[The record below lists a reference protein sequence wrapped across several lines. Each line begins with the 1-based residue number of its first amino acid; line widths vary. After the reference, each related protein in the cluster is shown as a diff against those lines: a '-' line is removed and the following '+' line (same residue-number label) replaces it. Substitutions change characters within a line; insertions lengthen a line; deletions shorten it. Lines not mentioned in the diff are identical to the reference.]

1 MKKFFALTALALASS
16 VALTSCSKD
25 DDSSDSNND
34 DCITCSISQAGVTL
48 SSEVCD
54 NGDGTITFT
63 VNGTAPQTIT
73 ADYDTYVAAAE
84 AGGYS
89 CN

>member
-34 DCITCSISQAGVTL
+34 CVTCTISQSGITA
-48 SSEVCD
+48 SSEICD
-54 NGDGTITFT
+54 NGDGTITVT
-63 VNGTAPQTIT
+63 TSGIDQTIT
-73 ADYDTYVAAAE
+73 AEYSAYVALLE
-84 AGGYS
+84 QGGAS